1 MSFRTLLLTVVLGLI
16 LVSSL
21 LTSAFG
27 LRGVRLAIY
36 ALLEKQIS
44 TTLEAVTSLVEE
56 HFEPSSRL
64 LETFSRAIQSGKLS
78 LDDPVELAKTF
89 AKALEFEDGIAWIS
103 FGYADGSFAG
113 GWTQGGLTVIN
124 ISRPDGGA
132 PQEWVL
138 DRSGRLEPHANINL
152 PATFDAR
159 QRPWFQLALESTDR
173 AWTPPYDF
181 ATGERGISVAQAVR
195 APSGELLG
203 VLTVDFILS
212 DVAAYLDKL
221 THDFRGEPM
230 VFSING
236 KLLATPKTMVDSP
249 VVEEVRRLL
258 ASQGQG
264 TQFEKE
270 GLVLHIETPH
280 DTYFVGFQTAEIPGG
295 LDCVSAILFSRKVA
309 FEGVDH
315 IVAVTLATAL
325 GALGLSL
332 IAGFL
337 LAGRIA
343 SPLKALSQVVARVG
357 NFQLEPTP
365 LPKSGIKEVRVLSES
380 VERMRTGLESFSHY
394 VPVDLVRD
402 LVRSGGVAALGGERR
417 EISLMFCDLAGFTAY
432 AEKTSPEAA
441 VETLTSYFE
450 SFGGAIEESGGVI
463 DKFLGDGIMALFNA
477 PGKIPNPAAAAC
489 RAALLGTETFAGCPI
504 QSSAPSSFVARV
516 GLHTG
521 EVLVGNVGTASR
533 FTYTAIGDAVNLCS
547 RLEGL
552 NKAYGTKI
560 LASSALRQQA
570 GEEEFLWRRLDRV
583 SVVGRIE
590 PLDIDELMGFR
601 DQATPEALQTATTY
615 SRALEAFLAQCWQ
628 DAESLLRELPP
639 DDQPSQMLFHRVALA
654 KQEGGT
660 PTVRGFVEK

>member
-1 MSFRTLLLTVVLGLI
+1 MSFRALLLTVVLGLI

-27 LRGVRLAIY
+27 ARGVRLAIY

-56 HFEPSSRL
+56 HFEPSTRL
-64 LETFSRAIQSGKLS
+64 LETFARAIRSGGIS
-78 LDDPVELAKTF
+78 LENPQALAKLF
-89 AKALEFEDGIAWIS
+89 AKTLEFEEGIAWIS
-103 FGYADGSFAG
+103 FGYADGRFAG
-113 GWTQGGLTVIN
+113 GWTHDGLTVIN
-124 ISRPDGGA
+124 VSAPDGS
-132 PQEWVL
+132 PPLEWVL
-138 DRSGRLEPHANINL
+138 GADGIWQPHGNPKL
-152 PATFDAR
+152 PTTFDAR
-159 QRPWFQLALESTDR
+159 VRPWFQLALENEER

-181 ATGERGISVAQAVR
+181 ATGERGITVTQAVTDE
-195 APSGELLG
+195 SGNLLG

-212 DVAAYLDKL
+212 DVATYLDKL
-221 THDFRGEPM
+221 TKDFRGEPM

-236 KLLATPKTMVDSP
+236 KLLATPKTMESSP

-258 ASQGQG
+258 DGQVKRA
-264 TQFEKE
+264 ENE
-270 GLVLHIETPH
+270 GHILQITTPD
-280 DTYFVGFQTAEIPGG
+280 DTYFVGFQTAHIPGG

-315 IVAVTLATAL
+315 IVFVTLATAL
-325 GALGLSL
+325 GALTLSL
-332 IAGFL
+332 VAGFL

-365 LPKSGIKEVRVLSES
+365 LPKSSIKEVRVLSES
-380 VERMRTGLESFSHY
+380 VERMRAGLESFSHY

-402 LVRSGGVAALGGERR
+402 LVQSGGVAALGGERR

-450 SFGGAIEESGGVI
+450 SFGHAIEESGGVI

-477 PGKIPNPAAAAC
+477 PGKLPEPAAAAC
-489 RAALLGTETFAGCPI
+489 RAALIGTAHFAQCPI
-504 QSSAPSSFVARV
+504 QNNGAGKFVARV

-560 LASSALRQQA
+560 LASSVLRQQA
-570 GEEEFLWRRLDRV
+570 GEDEFLWRRLDRV
-583 SVVGRIE
+583 SVVGRTE
-590 PLDIDELMGFR
+590 PLHIDELMGFR
-601 DQATPEALQTATTY
+601 EHASQESLTIARTY
-615 SRALEAFLAQCWQ
+615 GLALEAFLAQSFP
-628 DAESLLRELPP
+628 DAEALLHKIPAGDIP
-639 DDQPSQMLFHRVALA
+639 TQMLLHRIALV
-654 KQEGGT
+654 KQGEEASG
-660 PTVRGFVEK
+660 VRSFIEK